1 MQYAFALLLLL
12 QGLTDLVDGV
22 QRNFARMKDYTADF
36 TQISKDVLN
45 RKVEA
50 AGHLYLMRPGKG
62 RWEYTRPE
70 EQYWISD
77 GKTVYFYVPL
87 DKQVTRDPA
96 KNVFDDRMPLMFL
109 LGRSNL
115 TSEFTQFQEPTIK
128 PVVAGTR
135 VVRMTPKRKTDLKDL
150 IMEVDPATFQIRRL
164 VLDHNDG
171 ARSEFTFSNIRTN
184 TGLKA
189 AQFEFKIPP
198 GVQVIEGF
206 ER

>member
-1 MQYAFALLLLL
+1 
-12 QGLTDLVDGV
+12 
-22 QRNFARMKDYTADF
+22 
-36 TQISKDVLN
+36 
-45 RKVEA
+45 
-50 AGHLYLMRPGKG
+50 
-62 RWEYTRPE
+62 
-70 EQYWISD
+70 
-77 GKTVYFYVPL
+77 
-87 DKQVTRDPA
+87 
-96 KNVFDDRMPLMFL
+96 MFL

-115 TSEFTQFQEPTIK
+115 RSEFTSFSEPSIK

-171 ARSEFTFSNIRTN
+171 SRNEFTFSNIRTN